1 MRRYRPPQARRSG
14 PVTISLYLKLSRRPS
29 TEWLRAFR
37 GELNEVQVAIPPT
50 FSLYQGGHFLRD
62 GYRAGSGRTGV
73 RRWLRRLTRHLLP
86 RRQMR
91 LVVGQCAPDQASVR
105 AAVLEARAVLQALD
119 NALLEAELR
128 GSDEMRMHEEQLEQ
142 LLRTLRASDPLDDS
156 KPPLGGPGGEIFSG
170 GHTAG

>member
-1 MRRYRPPQARRSG
+1 M
-14 PVTISLYLKLSRRPS
+14 
-29 TEWLRAFR
+29 
-37 GELNEVQVAIPPT
+37 
-50 FSLYQGGHFLRD
+50 
-62 GYRAGSGRTGV
+62 
-73 RRWLRRLTRHLLP
+73 
-86 RRQMR
+86 
-91 LVVGQCAPDQASVR
+91 R